1 MDIANWLHS
10 QFVGQIKH
18 SKDKIMTEGFGKWL
32 LQDDQKALF
41 EIVFA
46 VILNISFLV
55 LIALLFWPL
64 ARILLVVELA
74 KGYGL
79 LWTIL
84 LVTLALIHH
93 IHQLF
98 RINLY
103 ERFDAYLVSNLLMSC
118 FLQAGWSAF
127 AAQTVQTFMVGAPG
141 WILVVLYLVG
151 GFSCLVAFYAVS
163 AFYYGHIY
171 RLISLPVALL
181 SFLVFNIWPSSA
193 HALYGWLFDLF

>member
-1 MDIANWLHS
+1 
-10 QFVGQIKH
+10 
-18 SKDKIMTEGFGKWL
+18 MTEGFGKWL

-64 ARILLVVELA
+64 ARIQLVVELA

-84 LVTLALIHH
+84 LVTLVLIHQ

-98 RINLY
+98 RINFY

-127 AAQTVQTFMVGAPG
+127 AALTVQTFRVGASG

-181 SFLVFNIWPSSA
+181 SFLVFNLWPRSA